1 MYFPGLTCASVCS
14 HSFAVLLLAGKYITA
29 IKPEGETRDAGV
41 DEFAH

>member
-1 MYFPGLTCASVCS
+1 MYSPGLTGASVCS
-14 HSFAVLLLAGKYITA
+14 HSFTVLLLAGKNIIA